1 MIGLDTNVLV
11 RFVMRDDPEQT
22 ELATGLIGSCDP
34 ADPGFISIVTL
45 VETGWVM
52 SASYNVSRDG
62 VAQAV
67 QRLLAA
73 KEVVL
78 ERESAIRRALG
89 LVAKGADFADA
100 VIAEVGAETG
110 CRETVTFD
118 RSASQRAGMR
128 LLE

>member
-1 MIGLDTNVLV
+1 VIGLDTNVLV

-22 ELATGLIGSCDP
+22 ELATCLIDSLDA
-34 ADPGFISIVTL
+34 ADPGFVSVVTL
-45 VETGWVM
+45 VETGWVL
-52 SASYNVSRDG
+52 SGSYHVSREG
-62 VAQAV
+62 IVQAV

-78 ERESAIRRALG
+78 EREGAIRRALG
-89 LVAKGADFADA
+89 LVAGGADFADA
-100 VIAEVGAETG
+100 VITEVGAEAG

-118 RSASQRAGMR
+118 RRASQRAGMR